1 MFLFQVFSLVS
12 YESGAESNE
21 ESGGESDEET
31 NTVEKG
37 STTGDK
43 ESVIT
48 DQDHESTMGEKES
61 NGGED
66 REPGSVGERDVGV
79 IAAASVDRLSVQGD
93 TEVQQDQ
100 EATRS
105 SVGPDADGQFSLSK

>member
-1 MFLFQVFSLVS
+1 M
-12 YESGAESNE
+12 
-21 ESGGESDEET
+21 
-31 NTVEKG
+31 EKG

-61 NGGED
+61 NGEE
-66 REPGSVGERDVGV
+66 REPGSVGERDLGGM
-79 IAAASVDRLSVQGD
+79 AAASVDRLSVQGD
-93 TEVQQDQ
+93 TDVQQDQ

-105 SVGPDADGQFSLSK
+105 SVGPDADGQFSLSKFIYYLTLIKVETNI